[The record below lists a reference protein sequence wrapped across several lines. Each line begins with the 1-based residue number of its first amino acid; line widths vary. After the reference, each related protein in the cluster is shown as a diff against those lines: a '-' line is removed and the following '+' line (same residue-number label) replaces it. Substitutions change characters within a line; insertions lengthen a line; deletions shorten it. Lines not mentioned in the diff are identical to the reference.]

1 MPNFCVRFDSREQIR
16 LVENRLTLLVYR
28 VLSIAVICFQVLL
41 VNNAKPT
48 LMTAQVPTVVMG
60 NVLMVLMITIV
71 TVLAQAIMVASAK
84 KISMSVCYLTRALT
98 ARAKTMLE
106 DSCARAWKTTEEK
119 IARKKLM
126 IVHQNHVKMVR
137 IFHVCAYGPFLESL
151 MHAGSV
157 WPKIR

>member
-1 MPNFCVRFDSREQIR
+1 
-16 LVENRLTLLVYR
+16 
-28 VLSIAVICFQVLL
+28 
-41 VNNAKPT
+41 
-48 LMTAQVPTVVMG
+48 MTAQVPTVVMG

-98 ARAKTMLE
+98 KARAKTMLE

-137 IFHVCAYGPFLESL
+137 IFHVCAYSPFLKSL
-151 MHAGSV
+151 MHAGSA
-157 WPKIR
+157 WPKN